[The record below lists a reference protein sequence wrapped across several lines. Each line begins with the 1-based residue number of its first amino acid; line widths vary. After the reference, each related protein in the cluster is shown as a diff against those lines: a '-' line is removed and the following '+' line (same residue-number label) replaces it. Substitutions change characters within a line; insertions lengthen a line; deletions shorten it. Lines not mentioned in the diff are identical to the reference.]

1 VRVAVHNGPMTP
13 GVVESTQSPVAD
25 QDEKDP
31 DNHPRSPKLRA
42 LASLNCD
49 LPGVR
54 VQLWSSLTWDS

>member
-1 VRVAVHNGPMTP
+1 MTP

-31 DNHPRSPKLRA
+31 DKPSHRSPKLRA